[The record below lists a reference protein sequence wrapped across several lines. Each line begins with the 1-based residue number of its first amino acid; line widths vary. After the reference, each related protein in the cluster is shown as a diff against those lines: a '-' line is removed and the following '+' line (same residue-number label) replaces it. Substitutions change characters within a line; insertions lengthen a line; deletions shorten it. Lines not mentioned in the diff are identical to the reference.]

1 MLFSIL
7 LNGANMNVWTI
18 AAGIIASLIS
28 IFVLL
33 PVHEFAHAKTAVI
46 LGDNTPKYS
55 GRLSLNPFA
64 HIDFLGAALLILF
77 GFGWARPVGINMHN
91 FKNPKRDMAI
101 TALAGP
107 VSNLVVAL
115 AVCILANVFF
125 LFDSMI
131 AGIIGLILNS
141 VAYISVSLAV
151 FNFLPVPPLDG
162 SRLLTALL
170 PDRTYYKLMQY
181 ERYFPIIIIG
191 VIYLMNQ
198 TGIFSSIVSG
208 LLSLIYLIANL
219 PFMLF

>member
-1 MLFSIL
+1 
-7 LNGANMNVWTI
+7 MNLWTI
-18 AAGIIASLIS
+18 VAGVAASLIA
-28 IFVLL
+28 IFILL
-33 PVHEFAHAKTAVI
+33 PVHEFAHAKTAVA
-46 LGDNTPKYS
+46 LGDNTPRYS

-77 GFGWARPVGINMHN
+77 GFGWAKPVGIDMRN

-107 VSNLVVAL
+107 VSNL
-115 AVCILANVFF
+115 ILALILCIISNAIL
-125 LFDSMI
+125 LFSSMI
-131 AGIIGLILNS
+131 TYVIAMILNS

-181 ERYFPIIIIG
+181 ERYFPLI
-191 VIYLMNQ
+191 VIALIYFMNR
-198 TGIFSSIVSG
+198 TGIFGSIVSL
-208 LLSLIYLIANL
+208 LLSVIYFVANL
-219 PFMLF
+219 PFTLF